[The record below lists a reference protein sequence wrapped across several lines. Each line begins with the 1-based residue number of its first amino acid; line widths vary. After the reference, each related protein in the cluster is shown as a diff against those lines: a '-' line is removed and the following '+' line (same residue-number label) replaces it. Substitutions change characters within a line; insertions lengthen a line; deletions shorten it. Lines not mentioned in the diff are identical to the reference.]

1 MKNINNIM
9 KIMIVIVALIIL
21 AGIIMI
27 CVKGYNYDLLY
38 SKSVRMNI
46 YLTKEFKV
54 NEIEEIANEIV
65 GTNKL
70 KVQQGNTFGTVVSIV
85 SKEITEEQQN
95 NIIQKLNEKYEIE
108 INKDEDVIVAQ
119 IPQVNIW
126 EMITKYISPLVIT
139 TIVILVYFVIRYR
152 KQGIIKCIGIPV
164 LTLIGIIALYVSI
177 IALTRIPV
185 NELFIIF
192 LVLIYLLGTL
202 YHYKLIK
209 GKKGR

>member
-9 KIMIVIVALIIL
+9 RIIMVIVALIIL

-54 NEIEEIANEIV
+54 NEIEEIAKEIL

-85 SKEITEEQQN
+85 AKEITEEQQN

-119 IPQVNIW
+119 IPQVNIM
-126 EMITKYISPLVIT
+126 EIITKYISPLVIT

-152 KQGIIKCIGIPV
+152 SQGIIKCIGIPV
-164 LTLIGIIALYVSI
+164 LTLIGVSALYVSI

-185 NELFIIF
+185 NEFFIIF
-192 LVLIYLLGTL
+192 LVLIYFLTL
-202 YHYKLIK
+202 ICNAIKLNKQEI
-209 GKKGR
+209 

>member
-9 KIMIVIVALIIL
+9 RIIMVIVALIIL

-54 NEIEEIANEIV
+54 NEIEEIAKEIL

-85 SKEITEEQQN
+85 AKEITEEQQN

-119 IPQVNIW
+119 IPQVNIM
-126 EMITKYISPLVIT
+126 EITTKYISPLVIT

-152 KQGIIKCIGIPV
+152 SQGVIKCIGIPV
-164 LTLIGIIALYVSI
+164 LTLIGVSALYVSI
-177 IALTRIPV
+177 IALIRIPV
-185 NELFIIF
+185 NEFFIIF
-192 LVLIYLLGTL
+192 LVLIYFLTL
-202 YHYKLIK
+202 ICNAIKLNKQEI
-209 GKKGR
+209 

>member
-9 KIMIVIVALIIL
+9 RIIMVIFALIIL
-21 AGIIMI
+21 SGIIMI

-54 NEIEEIANEIV
+54 NEIEEIAKEIL

-85 SKEITEEQQN
+85 AKEITEEQQN

-108 INKDEDVIVAQ
+108 IDKDEDVIVAQ
-119 IPQVNIW
+119 IPQVNIM
-126 EMITKYISPLVIT
+126 EITTKYISPLVIT

-152 KQGIIKCIGIPV
+152 SQGIIKCIGIPV
-164 LTLIGIIALYVSI
+164 LTLIGVSALYVSI

-185 NELFIIF
+185 NEFFIIF
-192 LVLIYLLGTL
+192 LVLIYFLTL
-202 YHYKLIK
+202 ICNAIKLNKQEI
-209 GKKGR
+209 

>member
-9 KIMIVIVALIIL
+9 RIIMVIFALIIL
-21 AGIIMI
+21 SGIIMI

-54 NEIEEIANEIV
+54 NEIEEIAKEIL

-85 SKEITEEQQN
+85 AKEITEEQQN

-108 INKDEDVIVAQ
+108 INKDEDLIVAQ
-119 IPQVNIW
+119 IPQVNIL
-126 EMITKYISPLVIT
+126 EITTKYISPLVIT

-152 KQGIIKCIGIPV
+152 SQGIIKCIGIPV
-164 LTLIGIIALYVSI
+164 LTLIGVSALYVSI

-185 NELFIIF
+185 NEFFIIF
-192 LVLIYLLGTL
+192 LVLIYFLTL
-202 YHYKLIK
+202 ICNAIKLNKQEI
-209 GKKGR
+209 

>member
-9 KIMIVIVALIIL
+9 RIIMVIFALIIL
-21 AGIIMI
+21 SGIIMI

-54 NEIEEIANEIV
+54 NEIEEIAKEIL

-85 SKEITEEQQN
+85 AKEITEEQQN

-119 IPQVNIW
+119 IPQVNIM
-126 EMITKYISPLVIT
+126 EITTKYISPLVIT

-152 KQGIIKCIGIPV
+152 SQGIIKCIGIPV
-164 LTLIGIIALYVSI
+164 LTLIGVSALYVSI

-185 NELFIIF
+185 NEFFTIF
-192 LVLIYLLGTL
+192 LVLIYFLTL
-202 YHYKLIK
+202 ICNAIKLNKQEI
-209 GKKGR
+209 

>member
-9 KIMIVIVALIIL
+9 RIIMVIFALIIL
-21 AGIIMI
+21 SGIIMI

-54 NEIEEIANEIV
+54 NEIEEIAKEIL

-85 SKEITEEQQN
+85 AKEITEEQQN

-108 INKDEDVIVAQ
+108 INKDEDLIVAQ
-119 IPQVNIW
+119 IPQVNII
-126 EMITKYISPLVIT
+126 EITTKYISPLVIT

-152 KQGIIKCIGIPV
+152 SQGLIKCIGIPV
-164 LTLIGIIALYVSI
+164 LTLIGVSALYVSI

-185 NELFIIF
+185 NEFFIIF
-192 LVLIYLLGTL
+192 LVLIYFLTL
-202 YHYKLIK
+202 ICNAIKLNKPEI
-209 GKKGR
+209 

>member
-54 NEIEEIANEIV
+54 NEIEEIAKEIL

-95 NIIQKLNEKYEIE
+95 NIIQKLNEKYELE

-164 LTLIGIIALYVSI
+164 LSLIGIIALYVSI

-192 LVLIYLLGTL
+192 LVLIYFLTL
-202 YHYKLIK
+202 ICNAVKLNKQEI
-209 GKKGR
+209 

>member
-9 KIMIVIVALIIL
+9 RIIMVIVALIIL
-21 AGIIMI
+21 SGIIMI

-54 NEIEEIANEIV
+54 NEIEEIAKEIL

-126 EMITKYISPLVIT
+126 EMITKYILPLVIT

-152 KQGIIKCIGIPV
+152 SQGIIKCIGIPV
-164 LTLIGIIALYVSI
+164 LTLIGVSALYVSI

-185 NELFIIF
+185 NEFFTIF
-192 LVLIYLLGTL
+192 LVLIYFLTL
-202 YHYKLIK
+202 ICNAIKLNKQEI
-209 GKKGR
+209 

>member
-54 NEIEEIANEIV
+54 NEIEEIAKEIL

-164 LTLIGIIALYVSI
+164 LSLIGIIALYVSI

-192 LVLIYLLGTL
+192 LVLIYFLTL
-202 YHYKLIK
+202 ICNAVKLNKQEI
-209 GKKGR
+209 

>member
-85 SKEITEEQQN
+85 SKEITDEQQN

-192 LVLIYLLGTL
+192 LVLIYFLTL
-202 YHYKLIK
+202 ICNAVKLNKQEI
-209 GKKGR
+209 

>member
-9 KIMIVIVALIIL
+9 RIIMVIFALIIL

-54 NEIEEIANEIV
+54 NEIEEIAKEIL

-85 SKEITEEQQN
+85 AKEITEEQQN

-108 INKDEDVIVAQ
+108 INKDEDLIVAQ
-119 IPQVNIW
+119 IPQVNIM
-126 EMITKYISPLVIT
+126 EITTKYISPLVIT

-152 KQGIIKCIGIPV
+152 SQGIIKCIGIPV
-164 LTLIGIIALYVSI
+164 LTLIGVSALYVSI

-185 NELFIIF
+185 NEFFTIF
-192 LVLIYLLGTL
+192 LVLIYFLTL
-202 YHYKLIK
+202 ICNAIKLNKQEI
-209 GKKGR
+209 

>member
-1 MKNINNIM
+1 MKNINNII
-9 KIMIVIVALIIL
+9 KIIMVIVALIIL

-54 NEIEEIANEIV
+54 NEIEEIAKEIL

-70 KVQQGNTFGTVVSIV
+70 KIQQGNTFGTVVSIV
-85 SKEITEEQQN
+85 AKDITEEQQN
-95 NIIQKLNEKYEIE
+95 NIVQKLNEKYEIE
-108 INKDEDVIVAQ
+108 INKENDIIVTQ

-164 LTLIGIIALYVSI
+164 LSLIGIIALYVSI

-192 LVLIYLLGTL
+192 LVLIYFLTL
-202 YHYKLIK
+202 ICNAVKLNKQEI
-209 GKKGR
+209 

>member
-9 KIMIVIVALIIL
+9 RIIMVIFALIIL
-21 AGIIMI
+21 SGIIMI

-54 NEIEEIANEIV
+54 NEIEEIAKEIL

-85 SKEITEEQQN
+85 AKEITEEQQN

-108 INKDEDVIVAQ
+108 IDKDEDVIVAQ
-119 IPQVNIW
+119 IPQVNIM
-126 EMITKYISPLVIT
+126 EITTKYISPLVIT

-152 KQGIIKCIGIPV
+152 SQGIIKCIGIPV
-164 LTLIGIIALYVSI
+164 LTLIGVSALYVSI

-185 NELFIIF
+185 NEFFTIF
-192 LVLIYLLGTL
+192 LVLIYFLTL
-202 YHYKLIK
+202 ICNAIKLNKQEI
-209 GKKGR
+209 

>member
-9 KIMIVIVALIIL
+9 RIIMVIFALIIL
-21 AGIIMI
+21 SGIIMI

-54 NEIEEIANEIV
+54 NEIEEIAKEIL

-85 SKEITEEQQN
+85 AKEITEEQQN

-108 INKDEDVIVAQ
+108 INKDEDLIVAQ
-119 IPQVNIW
+119 IPQVNIM
-126 EMITKYISPLVIT
+126 EITTKYISPLVIT

-152 KQGIIKCIGIPV
+152 SQGIIKCIGIPV
-164 LTLIGIIALYVSI
+164 LTLIGVSALYVSI

-185 NELFIIF
+185 NEFFIIF
-192 LVLIYLLGTL
+192 LVLIYFLTL
-202 YHYKLIK
+202 ICNAIKLNKQEI
-209 GKKGR
+209 

>member
-1 MKNINNIM
+1 MKNRIIM
-9 KIMIVIVALIIL
+9 VIFALIIL
-21 AGIIMI
+21 SGIIMI

-54 NEIEEIANEIV
+54 NEIEEIAKEIL

-85 SKEITEEQQN
+85 AKEITEEQQN

-108 INKDEDVIVAQ
+108 INKDEDLIVAQ
-119 IPQVNIW
+119 IPQVNIM
-126 EMITKYISPLVIT
+126 EITTKYISPLVIT

-152 KQGIIKCIGIPV
+152 SQGIIKCIGIPV
-164 LTLIGIIALYVSI
+164 LTLIGVSALYVSI

-185 NELFIIF
+185 NEFFTIF
-192 LVLIYLLGTL
+192 LVLIYFLTL
-202 YHYKLIK
+202 ICNAIKLNKQEI
-209 GKKGR
+209 

>member
-54 NEIEEIANEIV
+54 NEIEEIAKEIL

-126 EMITKYISPLVIT
+126 EMITKYILPLVIT

-164 LTLIGIIALYVSI
+164 LTLIGISALYVSI

-185 NELFIIF
+185 NELCIIF
-192 LVLIYLLGTL
+192 LVLIYFLTL
-202 YHYKLIK
+202 ICNAVKLNKQEI
-209 GKKGR
+209 

>member
-54 NEIEEIANEIV
+54 NEIEEIAKEIL

-126 EMITKYISPLVIT
+126 EMITKYILPLVIT
-139 TIVILVYFVIRYR
+139 TIVIIVYFVIRYR

-164 LTLIGIIALYVSI
+164 LSLIGIIALYVSI

-192 LVLIYLLGTL
+192 LVLIYFLTL
-202 YHYKLIK
+202 ICNAVKLNKQEI
-209 GKKGR
+209 

>member
-152 KQGIIKCIGIPV
+152 SQGIIKCIGIPV
-164 LTLIGIIALYVSI
+164 LTLIGISALYVSI

-192 LVLIYLLGTL
+192 LVLIYFLTL
-202 YHYKLIK
+202 ICNAVKLNKQEI
-209 GKKGR
+209 

>member
-1 MKNINNIM
+1 
-9 KIMIVIVALIIL
+9 
-21 AGIIMI
+21 MI

-54 NEIEEIANEIV
+54 NEIEEIAKEIL

-85 SKEITEEQQN
+85 AKEITEEQQN

-119 IPQVNIW
+119 IPQVNIM
-126 EMITKYISPLVIT
+126 EIITKYISPLVIT

-152 KQGIIKCIGIPV
+152 SQGIIKCIGIPV
-164 LTLIGIIALYVSI
+164 LTLIGVSALYVSI

-185 NELFIIF
+185 NEFFIIF
-192 LVLIYLLGTL
+192 LVLIYFLTL
-202 YHYKLIK
+202 ICNAIKLNKQEI
-209 GKKGR
+209 

>member
-9 KIMIVIVALIIL
+9 RIIMVIFALIIL
-21 AGIIMI
+21 SGIIMI

-54 NEIEEIANEIV
+54 NEIEEIAKEIL

-85 SKEITEEQQN
+85 AKEITEEQQN

-108 INKDEDVIVAQ
+108 INKDEDLIVAQ
-119 IPQVNIW
+119 IPQVNIM
-126 EMITKYISPLVIT
+126 EITTKYISPLVIT

-152 KQGIIKCIGIPV
+152 SQGIIKCIGIPV
-164 LTLIGIIALYVSI
+164 LTLIGVSALYVSI

-185 NELFIIF
+185 NELCIIF
-192 LVLIYLLGTL
+192 LVLIYFLTL
-202 YHYKLIK
+202 ICNAVKLNKQEI
-209 GKKGR
+209 

>member
-192 LVLIYLLGTL
+192 LVLIYFLTL
-202 YHYKLIK
+202 ICNAVKLNKQEI
-209 GKKGR
+209 

>member
-9 KIMIVIVALIIL
+9 RIIMVIVALIIL
-21 AGIIMI
+21 SGIIMI

-54 NEIEEIANEIV
+54 NEIEEIAKEIL

-85 SKEITEEQQN
+85 AKEITEEQQN

-108 INKDEDVIVAQ
+108 INKDEDLIVAQ
-119 IPQVNIW
+119 IPQVNIM
-126 EMITKYISPLVIT
+126 EITTKYISPLVIT

-152 KQGIIKCIGIPV
+152 SQGIIKCIGIPV
-164 LTLIGIIALYVSI
+164 LTLIGVSALYVSI

-185 NELFIIF
+185 NEFFIIF
-192 LVLIYLLGTL
+192 LVLIYFLTL
-202 YHYKLIK
+202 ICNAIKLNKQEI
-209 GKKGR
+209 

>member
-54 NEIEEIANEIV
+54 NEIEEIAKEIL

-70 KVQQGNTFGTVVSIV
+70 KVQQGNT
-85 SKEITEEQQN
+85 
-95 NIIQKLNEKYEIE
+95 
-108 INKDEDVIVAQ
+108 
-119 IPQVNIW
+119 
-126 EMITKYISPLVIT
+126 
-139 TIVILVYFVIRYR
+139 
-152 KQGIIKCIGIPV
+152 
-164 LTLIGIIALYVSI
+164 
-177 IALTRIPV
+177 
-185 NELFIIF
+185 
-192 LVLIYLLGTL
+192 
-202 YHYKLIK
+202 
-209 GKKGR
+209 

>member
-9 KIMIVIVALIIL
+9 RIIMVIFALIIL
-21 AGIIMI
+21 SGIIMI

-54 NEIEEIANEIV
+54 NEIEEIAKEIL

-85 SKEITEEQQN
+85 AKEITEEQQN

-108 INKDEDVIVAQ
+108 INKDNDIIVTQ
-119 IPQVNIW
+119 IPQADILK
-126 EMITKYISPLVIT
+126 MITKYISPLVIT
-139 TIVILVYFVIRYR
+139 TIVILVYFVIRY
-152 KQGIIKCIGIPV
+152 KNQGIIKCIGIPV
-164 LTLIGIIALYVSI
+164 LTLIGVSALYVSI

-185 NELFIIF
+185 NEFFIIF
-192 LVLIYLLGTL
+192 LVLIYFLTL
-202 YHYKLIK
+202 ICNAIKLNK
-209 GKKGR
+209 Q

>member
-9 KIMIVIVALIIL
+9 RIIMVIFALIIL
-21 AGIIMI
+21 SGIIMI

-54 NEIEEIANEIV
+54 NEIEEIAKEIL

-85 SKEITEEQQN
+85 AKEITEEQQN

-108 INKDEDVIVAQ
+108 INKDEDLIVAQ
-119 IPQVNIW
+119 IPQVNIM
-126 EMITKYISPLVIT
+126 EITTKYISPLVIT

-152 KQGIIKCIGIPV
+152 SQGIIKCIGIPV
-164 LTLIGIIALYVSI
+164 LTLIGVSALYVSI

-185 NELFIIF
+185 NEFFTIF
-192 LVLIYLLGTL
+192 LVLIYFLTL
-202 YHYKLIK
+202 ICNAIKLNKQEI
-209 GKKGR
+209 

>member
-9 KIMIVIVALIIL
+9 RIIMVIVALIIL

-54 NEIEEIANEIV
+54 NEIEEIAKEIL

-85 SKEITEEQQN
+85 AKEITEEQQN

-119 IPQVNIW
+119 IPQVNIM
-126 EMITKYISPLVIT
+126 EITTKYISPLVIT

-152 KQGIIKCIGIPV
+152 SQGIIKCIGIPV
-164 LTLIGIIALYVSI
+164 LTLIGVSALYVSI
-177 IALTRIPV
+177 IALIRIPV
-185 NELFIIF
+185 NEFFIIF
-192 LVLIYLLGTL
+192 LVLIYFLTL
-202 YHYKLIK
+202 ICNAIKLNKQEI
-209 GKKGR
+209 

>member
-9 KIMIVIVALIIL
+9 RIIMVIVALIIL
-21 AGIIMI
+21 SGIIMI

-54 NEIEEIANEIV
+54 NEIEEIAKEIL

-85 SKEITEEQQN
+85 AKEITEEQQN

-108 INKDEDVIVAQ
+108 IDKDEDVIVAQ
-119 IPQVNIW
+119 IPQVNIM
-126 EMITKYISPLVIT
+126 EITTKYISPLVIT

-152 KQGIIKCIGIPV
+152 SQGIIKCIGIPV
-164 LTLIGIIALYVSI
+164 LTLIGVSALYVSI

-185 NELFIIF
+185 NEFFIIF
-192 LVLIYLLGTL
+192 LVLIYFLTL
-202 YHYKLIK
+202 ICNAIKLNKQEI
-209 GKKGR
+209 

>member
-9 KIMIVIVALIIL
+9 RIIMVIFALIIL
-21 AGIIMI
+21 SGIIMI

-192 LVLIYLLGTL
+192 LVLIYFLTL
-202 YHYKLIK
+202 ICNAVKLNKQEI
-209 GKKGR
+209 

>member
-21 AGIIMI
+21 AGVIMI

-54 NEIEEIANEIV
+54 NEIEEIAKEIL

-139 TIVILVYFVIRYR
+139 TIVILVYFVIRFR
-152 KQGIIKCIGIPV
+152 KQGIIKCIVIPV
-164 LTLIGIIALYVSI
+164 LTLIGISALYVSI

-192 LVLIYLLGTL
+192 LVLIYFLTL
-202 YHYKLIK
+202 ICNAVKLNKQEI
-209 GKKGR
+209 

>member
-9 KIMIVIVALIIL
+9 RIIMVIFALIIL
-21 AGIIMI
+21 SGIIMI

-54 NEIEEIANEIV
+54 NEIEEIAKEIL

-85 SKEITEEQQN
+85 AKEITEEQQN

-108 INKDEDVIVAQ
+108 INKDEDLIVAQ
-119 IPQVNIW
+119 IPQVNIM
-126 EMITKYISPLVIT
+126 EITTKYISPLVIT
-139 TIVILVYFVIRYR
+139 TIVILVYFVIRDR
-152 KQGIIKCIGIPV
+152 SQGIIKCIGIPV
-164 LTLIGIIALYVSI
+164 LTLIGVSALYVSI

-185 NELFIIF
+185 NEFFTIF
-192 LVLIYLLGTL
+192 FVLIYFLTL
-202 YHYKLIK
+202 ICNAIKLNKQEI
-209 GKKGR
+209 

>member
-9 KIMIVIVALIIL
+9 KIMIVIAALIIL

-54 NEIEEIANEIV
+54 NEIEEIAKEIL

-164 LTLIGIIALYVSI
+164 LSLIGIIALYVSI

-192 LVLIYLLGTL
+192 LVLIYFLTL
-202 YHYKLIK
+202 ICNAVKLNKQEI
-209 GKKGR
+209 